1 MSQLLNGNTSEKNDK
16 IVRLCKP
23 PSLREMINVTE
34 EPYFPSFPNEVSRDI
49 MIHLGCYYLLVLI
62 NVNKSF
68 NTLLNWLLK
77 NEPPIFG
84 YGSKEIDSE
93 LLERLYNEHKVS
105 LNGYKATCCKE
116 RTTPRSMIICS
127 TEWLGDIDPRNY
139 HIFSFVNPN
148 YPKILSW
155 QISSCRNLSGFGHPL
170 LNAKGAFIRRL
181 KWNERDGL
189 PHPLHWS
196 RFNFSLNGNGDLR
209 AAVNFPGKSLCVNVS
224 LGSSCSTDSL
234 TDLFLESNTLR
245 NPVDEFPRIV
255 KIDQCKNLVN
265 L

>member
-1 MSQLLNGNTSEKNDK
+1 MEQLLNGNTSENNGK

-23 PSLREMINVTE
+23 PSLRQMINVTK
-34 EPYFPSFPNEVSRDI
+34 EPYFPSFHNYISRDI

-105 LNGYKATCCKE
+105 LNGYKDTCCKE
-116 RTTPRSMIICS
+116 RPICSMIMCS
-127 TEWLGDIDPRNY
+127 TEWPGINPRNY
-139 HIFSFVNPN
+139 HIIAFVNPN
-148 YPKILSW
+148 YSKILSW
-155 QISSCRNLSGFGHPL
+155 QISSCRNLSGFDYPL
-170 LNAKGAFIRRL
+170 HNAKDAFIGRL
-181 KWNERDGL
+181 KWTELYRPPCFTDR
-189 PHPLHWS
+189 S
-196 RFNFSLNGNGDLR
+196 RFSFSLNGNRNLR
-209 AAVNFPGKSLCVNVS
+209 AAVNFPGESLCINVS
-224 LGSSCSTDSL
+224 LGLSCSTDSL
-234 TDLFLESNTLR
+234 TNLSLKSNTHG
-245 NPVDEFPRIV
+245 NPVDEFPRIL
-255 KIDQCKNLVN
+255 KIDQCKNLVD